1 MSKIVDN
8 VVVFGGGAW
17 GTALAKT
24 ISQNVEQVF
33 IYLRDPELISEINQ
47 KHTNYAKLGSV
58 ELPKN
63 IIAIDNFKSIK
74 CISIGIV
81 AIPVKALEQLFEN
94 INMETKL
101 ENLVICSKGIENKTL
116 NFPSQICEKFFPNT
130 NIAVLSGPNFAK
142 EIAQQKFAKT
152 LIASKNETLLQELKV
167 IFDTF
172 YFKTEVSTDVMGV
185 EICGAVK
192 NVIAIALGI
201 AKGLDLGE
209 NFISALFVFAL
220 NELEKLVQSLG
231 GSGATIYSLAGLGD
245 LLLTSY
251 SLTSRNTNFGFNIAM
266 NKQKLNL
273 NEIVVEGY
281 YTAKSIYKIAKSLG
295 IEMPICK
302 YVYEVLYLDRDINE
316 IVKVI

>member
-1 MSKIVDN
+1 
-8 VVVFGGGAW
+8 
-17 GTALAKT
+17 
-24 ISQNVEQVF
+24 
-33 IYLRDPELISEINQ
+33 
-47 KHTNYAKLGSV
+47 
-58 ELPKN
+58 
-63 IIAIDNFKSIK
+63 
-74 CISIGIV
+74 
-81 AIPVKALEQLFEN
+81 
-94 INMETKL
+94 METKL
-101 ENLVICSKGIENKTL
+101 DNLVICSKGIENSTL

-152 LIASKNETLLQELKV
+152 LIASKNEKLLQELKV